1 MDVEIENKGHEGT
14 SRQHTT
20 QEYSMVGGGG
30 GKHHFLFMVLF
41 IYGAPSTL
49 AIEGKPG
56 RTSCQQ
62 SNTPCGGIQMF
73 VLPATRIKQRSN
85 AALGLV

>member
-1 MDVEIENKGHEGT
+1 MENKGHEGK

-20 QEYSMVGGGG
+20 QEYSMVGG

-41 IYGAPSTL
+41 IYGAQSTL

-56 RTSCQQ
+56 GTSCQQ
-62 SNTPCGGIQMF
+62 NNTPCGGIQMF

-85 AALGLV
+85 IVQGLV